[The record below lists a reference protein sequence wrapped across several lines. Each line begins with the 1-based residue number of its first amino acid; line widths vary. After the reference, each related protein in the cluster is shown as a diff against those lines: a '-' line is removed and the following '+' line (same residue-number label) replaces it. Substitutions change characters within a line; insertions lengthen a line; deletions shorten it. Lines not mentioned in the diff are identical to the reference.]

1 MTEQRNSI
9 SIEITTREVEFRE
22 SNVTSSVKLS
32 DNQSLTKTIE
42 TLQLQTNQGLE
53 VQQRNQEVMYELNST
68 LDK

>member
-32 DNQSLTKTIE
+32 DNQSLSKTIE
-42 TLQLQTNQGLE
+42 TLQLQTNQGQE

>member
-32 DNQSLTKTIE
+32 DNQSLSKTIE